1 MIRTMLIGMIVM
13 GFATGGLFFF
23 NCWKKSGDRLFLLF
37 GISFLIL
44 CLQQLLLGVL
54 NLTNEALPLPFIV
67 RLLAFA
73 LILVAILDKTF
84 RGRSR

>member
-1 MIRTMLIGMIVM
+1 MIVM

-23 NCWKKSGDRLFLLF
+23 SFWKKSGDRLFLLF
-37 GISFLIL
+37 GVSFLIL
-44 CLQQLLLGVL
+44 CFQQLLLGAF

-73 LILVAILDKTF
+73 LILVAILDKNL
-84 RGRSR
+84 RGKRR